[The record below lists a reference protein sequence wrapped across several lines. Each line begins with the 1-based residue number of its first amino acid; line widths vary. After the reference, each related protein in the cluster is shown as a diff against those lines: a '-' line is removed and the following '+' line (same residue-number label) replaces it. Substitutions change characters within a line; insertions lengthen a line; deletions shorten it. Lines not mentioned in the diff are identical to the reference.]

1 MHVYNNHKTTV
12 FQLLFD
18 IKVLGMN
25 RQDKC
30 DTVNNEYTVANRK
43 YDHSTICSVI
53 LIDITSTKHTPKF
66 L

>member
-1 MHVYNNHKTTV
+1 MHVFNNHKTTV
-12 FQLLFD
+12 LQWLFD

-25 RQDKC
+25 TQDKC

-53 LIDITSTKHTPKF
+53 LIDITSTNLTPK
-66 L
+66 LL